1 LQGGA
6 APSSTVTGST
16 GTRIDPSAFADGGNN
31 AAMIVKL
38 SQALMHGSLSSDA
51 SAIILSAA
59 NTASAN
65 SGDPLA
71 PVRTAAYLILTSGEY
86 QVER

>member
-1 LQGGA
+1 
-6 APSSTVTGST
+6 
-16 GTRIDPSAFADGGNN
+16 
-31 AAMIVKL
+31 MIVRL

-71 PVRTAAYLILTSGEY
+71 PVRVAAYLILTSGEY